1 MSSLT
6 DTEILI
12 KINYISE
19 LFTPETHIKT
29 IENLVKQVKLSSS
42 KDEKG
47 NLNEDVLLTKPK
59 SYISNSIMII
69 SHLFTQTYVENEGKK
84 DMKSIT
90 PYEEN
95 GMISL
100 FGFVFKLISILK
112 LDFPGK
118 DSNFLFESFYYS
130 INHVTYKN
138 LFIQSFCNTILD
150 LLTMRNDPSRVFSKI
165 IVDYISCISNSYS
178 EIKQI
183 NQLTISNLVNI
194 IKFSMTNSL
203 SELIESLGVVLKN
216 KSLMKKLKDTK
227 NSKGLLTKLEFFHLS
242 ANETGFEDL
251 SQILSCFKEDEKNYS
266 QEITL
271 ISYVIHEKIREL
283 FEIDS
288 QSLVY
293 TRTVNILK
301 SILLKK
307 LLLNQENSEFMIGFS
322 VFESLTGKSFLE
334 NDDFFIELLELGGIK
349 FRVDYLKNGVFL
361 YDRNLNEDLTVETR
375 DLQLRIR
382 SLIFE
387 VENKIKKGNK

>member
-1 MSSLT
+1 
-6 DTEILI
+6 
-12 KINYISE
+12 
-19 LFTPETHIKT
+19 
-29 IENLVKQVKLSSS
+29 
-42 KDEKG
+42 
-47 NLNEDVLLTKPK
+47 
-59 SYISNSIMII
+59 
-69 SHLFTQTYVENEGKK
+69 
-84 DMKSIT
+84 
-90 PYEEN
+90 
-95 GMISL
+95 
-100 FGFVFKLISILK
+100 
-112 LDFPGK
+112 
-118 DSNFLFESFYYS
+118 
-130 INHVTYKN
+130 
-138 LFIQSFCNTILD
+138 
-150 LLTMRNDPSRVFSKI
+150 
-165 IVDYISCISNSYS
+165 
-178 EIKQI
+178 
-183 NQLTISNLVNI
+183 
-194 IKFSMTNSL
+194 MTNSL

-242 ANETGFEDL
+242 PNETGCEDL
-251 SQILSCFKEDEKNYS
+251 SQILSCFKEEEKNYS

-387 VENKIKKGNK
+387 VEDKIKKGNK